1 MTPPISLVKEVTHSM
16 WSDREAERDCL
27 GFTSYVNVLA
37 DICTHGDLAPLTL
50 GIFGAWGS
58 GKTSLMRMLKRRIE
72 RDAAERKA
80 KTLWF
85 NAWRYEGREEA
96 QSALIHA
103 ILSKLAEDK
112 TLLQDARE
120 YFDRLKKGASVLK
133 LAKHIGKT
141 VMTMTPN
148 IREFIDC
155 FREESEKVAE
165 TMESFDRDFEALLER
180 AGVEHVIVFIDD
192 LDRCSSEKVI
202 ETFETIKLFLNTPA
216 CTFVI
221 GADAAKIEQAVGEVY
236 KVAEG
241 QRQKDFLEKIVQVP
255 FTIPEQDLKDIA
267 CYVGLL
273 VIGRHLPGENAW
285 EELERA
291 RPKLLTAEGR
301 IEDAVLRWP
310 AENGIL
316 FDGRSGEV
324 IEELKEVLPYTESL
338 ARGLRGNPRQVKR
351 FLNILSL
358 RRRLAREDQL
368 EIRPDILVKLCVL
381 EYVWGDFFN
390 AVVET
395 VDPASGCS
403 ELIGEMM
410 RAAVEEAASES
421 RLVRD
426 WLERPGLVGYLTLDP
441 RLTGEIDLRPYL
453 FLAQTSLSRNRNAA
467 LLPVDEEARTL
478 ARAIES
484 DDPLVTKAAAR
495 RAAAKE
501 PAVAVSVVR
510 ILLGDLA
517 TVKDSAL
524 RTSIINGLDVI
535 CRSHNDQYAA
545 CLKAFAQL
553 DLVGDEPGAVSVSA
567 FLTNAERAGAEVL
580 DDLKKKVTESS
591 PIAAALAGV
600 RSRLIGPAV
609 KGF

>member
-1 MTPPISLVKEVTHSM
+1 M

-50 GIFGAWGS
+50 GIFGPWGS

-85 NAWRYEGREEA
+85 NAWRYEGRDEA

-103 ILSKLAEDK
+103 ILAKLGEDK
-112 TLLQDARE
+112 TLLQDAHE

-148 IREFIDC
+148 IGEFIDC

-165 TMESFDRDFEALLER
+165 TMESFEGDFEALLER

-221 GADAAKIEQAVGEVY
+221 GADAAKIEQAVGDVY
-236 KVAEG
+236 RVADG

-267 CYVGLL
+267 CYVGML
-273 VIGRHLPGENAW
+273 VIGRHLRGEGGW

-291 RPKLLTAEGR
+291 RPAFLTAEGR
-301 IEDAVLRWP
+301 VEDAFLRWP
-310 AENGIL
+310 LENGIL
-316 FDGRSGEV
+316 FDGRAGEV
-324 IEELKEVLPYTESL
+324 IDELKGVLPYTESL
-338 ARGLRGNPRQVKR
+338 ARGLRGNPRQIKR
-351 FLNILSL
+351 FLNILAL
-358 RRRLAREDQL
+358 RRRLAQEDRL
-368 EIRPDILVKLCVL
+368 EVRPEVLVKLCVL

-395 VDPASGCS
+395 VDPSTGYS
-403 ELIGEMM
+403 DLIGEMM
-410 RAAVEEAASES
+410 RVALEEGAASES
-421 RLVRD
+421 KLVKD
-426 WLERPGLVGYLTLDP
+426 WLEQPGLVGYLTFEP
-441 RLTGEIDLRPYL
+441 RLGGEIDLRPYL
-453 FLAQTSLSRNRNAA
+453 FLAQTSLSRTRPAA
-467 LLPVDEEARTL
+467 LLPVDEEARSV
-478 ARAIES
+478 ARGIES
-484 DDPLVTKAAAR
+484 DDPLVTKTAAR

-501 PAVAVSVVR
+501 PAVASSVVR
-510 ILLGDLA
+510 ILLGDLPTA
-517 TVKDSAL
+517 KDSGM
-524 RTSIINGLDVI
+524 RTSMINGLDAI
-535 CRSHNDQYAA
+535 CRSHKDQYGA
-545 CLKAFAQL
+545 CVKALAQI
-553 DLVGDEPGAVSVSA
+553 DPSGDEAVAVALGA
-567 FLTNAERAGAEVL
+567 FLTNAERAGFEVPE
-580 DDLKKKVTESS
+580 DLKKKVVESS
-591 PIAAALAGV
+591 PIAAALAPTKPRNRRPPVGG
-600 RSRLIGPAV
+600 L
-609 KGF
+609 